1 MLDKPWAITPTAYA
15 QLSALHERAS
25 RGEAVTPIASR
36 SAPPKG
42 ANARVAVVPIT
53 GFTMKSPG
61 VFAKLFGAC
70 DTMAVGEQF
79 AQAMNSPDVDA
90 VMLYVDSPGGTVDG
104 TQTQSDQI
112 YAARGRKPMAA
123 YIDGAGTSAAYLLAS
138 ATGKVYAGD
147 DTTAVGSIGVIA
159 THYDQSAADAAEGV
173 KVTHIVSTPL
183 KSAGSA
189 HRPLDEAG
197 AAVMQERVDAIHKVF
212 EGQVARNRGMT
223 SSAASKVADARIY
236 LGREAVAAGL
246 IDGVKSFGAVLA
258 DLGAQA
264 AARAPKIEAKAPP
277 QDVAARAR
285 VYIIEQERLGRRVTA
300 AEAVSYINSL

>member
-104 TQTQSDQI
+104 TQTLSDQI

-123 YIDGAGTSAAYLLAS
+123 YCDGCACSAAYWLAS
-138 ATGKVYAGD
+138 AAGKVYAGD
-147 DTTAVGSIGVIA
+147 DTTAVGSIGVVA
-159 THYDQSAADAAEGV
+159 THYDQSAANAAEGV
-173 KVTHIVSTPL
+173 KVTEVT
-183 KSAGSA
+183 SAPYKRAVSA
-189 HRPLDEAG
+189 HRALDE
-197 AAVMQERVDAIHKVF
+197 
-212 EGQVARNRGMT
+212 T
-223 SSAASKVADARIY
+223 
-236 LGREAVAAGL
+236 GL
-246 IDGVKSFGAVLA
+246 
-258 DLGAQA
+258 
-264 AARAPKIEAKAPP
+264 
-277 QDVAARAR
+277 
-285 VYIIEQERLGRRVTA
+285 
-300 AEAVSYINSL
+300 